1 MPPDIWGK
9 DFEKLRVLGKDFWW
23 CEALLEYLNYCHI
36 YIGTYLGTLTF
47 LINGEALING
57 EGGKF
62 FKFNKRGGPN
72 KQGGWN
78 FFPNL
83 IKGEG

>member
-1 MPPDIWGK
+1 MPRPK
-9 DFEKLRVLGKDFWW
+9 HLSLRP
-23 CEALLEYLNYCHI
+23 
-36 YIGTYLGTLTF
+36 GTLTF

-72 KQGGWN
+72 KRGGWN

-83 IKGEG
+83 INGEGRINGEGQNVPNKWGG

>member
-1 MPPDIWGK
+1 MKPLLK
-9 DFEKLRVLGKDFWW
+9 
-23 CEALLEYLNYCHI
+23 ALMSGI
-36 YIGTYLGTLTF
+36 TLTF

-72 KQGGWN
+72 KRGGWN

-83 IKGEG
+83 INGEGQNVPNKWGG